1 MSYSGTGH
9 GAAERRFFV
18 FKENNVDL
26 YIYSDES
33 GVFDKAHNE
42 IFVYGGLIF
51 LGKRMIATENILQRK
66 RPYAVEGIR
75 RP

>member
-1 MSYSGTGH
+1 M
-9 GAAERRFFV
+9 
-18 FKENNVDL
+18 DL

-51 LGKRMIATENILQRK
+51 LGKREKDDCNRNILQRK

>member
-18 FKENNVDL
+18 FNENHMDL

>member
-1 MSYSGTGH
+1 M
-9 GAAERRFFV
+9 
-18 FKENNVDL
+18 DL